1 MKKYNH
7 LVGNYGS
14 GWQNQQKEFAKFP
27 GPVIMTSNC
36 IIDPN
41 VGNYADRIYTRS
53 IVGWPGV
60 THIEDRDFS
69 QVIAKAQEMAGFP
82 YDELEHKIT
91 VGFGRQTL
99 LDASDAVINLVA
111 GGKLRHVFLVGG
123 CDGSKGERSYYT
135 DFARQVP
142 ADCAILT
149 LGCGKYRFNKLDF
162 GAIDGLP
169 RLLDVGQCNDA
180 YSAIMLAVNLSQK
193 LGVGVNELPLTLV
206 LSWFEQKAIVI
217 LLTLLALGVKNIY
230 TGPTA
235 PAFLNDNVMAL
246 LNEKFGLRGLTTP
259 EQDMAEALA
268 K

>member
-1 MKKYNH
+1 M
-7 LVGNYGS
+7 
-14 GWQNQQKEFAKFP
+14 
-27 GPVIMTSNC
+27 
-36 IIDPN
+36 
-41 VGNYADRIYTRS
+41 
-53 IVGWPGV
+53 
-60 THIEDRDFS
+60 
-69 QVIAKAQEMAGFP
+69 
-82 YDELEHKIT
+82 
-91 VGFGRQTL
+91 
-99 LDASDAVINLVA
+99 
-111 GGKLRHVFLVGG
+111 
-123 CDGSKGERSYYT
+123 
-135 DFARQVP
+135 
-142 ADCAILT
+142 
-149 LGCGKYRFNKLDF
+149 DF
-162 GAIDGLP
+162 GSIDGLP

-193 LGVGVNELPLTLV
+193 LGIGVNELPLTLV